1 MTRTAVHQLLPVL
14 SPRDAIGA
22 AVLGIRRMLR
32 ETGFHSEIFA
42 DLIGSDLR
50 RDARPAGE
58 LEAAVRPGDCVVYHL
73 SIGSP
78 LADLVRRLPCR
89 RAIYYHNITPEA
101 FYAGTNAAVVYWLRR
116 GREDLGALAPI
127 ADVCMAP
134 SRYSLD
140 ELDEAGARTSHL
152 VRLPIDLER
161 FDPRSATF
169 PQTPATVLFVGR
181 IAPNKRQDELIR
193 YLAAL
198 RSLDVPDVQLRL
210 VGSYADTD
218 RYMLG
223 LQRFAE
229 ELGVR
234 SSVRMTGLITD
245 RELGEAYAGAS
256 VFACAS
262 LHEGFCVPLVEAMS
276 FGLPVVARSAGAV
289 PETLGGAGLLLD
301 TDDPLVWASSI
312 RQVLENPV
320 LRTALADLGRQRV
333 AGLMGEPIAPALA
346 QSLADASVV
355 A

>member
-1 MTRTAVHQLLPVL
+1 MIRAAVHQLLPVF
-14 SPRDAIGA
+14 SPRDAIGG
-22 AVLGIRRMLR
+22 AVLGIRRVLR
-32 ETGFHSEIFA
+32 GAGFDSEIFA

-50 RDARPAGE
+50 RDARSAGE

-101 FYAGTNAAVVYWLRR
+101 FYIGTNPAVAYWLRR
-116 GREDLGALAPI
+116 GREDLVTLAPI

-134 SRYSLD
+134 SQYSLD
-140 ELDEAGARTSHL
+140 ELADAGARTSRR
-152 VRLPIDLER
+152 VRLPIDLDR
-161 FDPRSATF
+161 FGPRPASR
-169 PQTPATVLFVGR
+169 PSTPPTVLFVGR
-181 IAPNKRQDELIR
+181 LAPNKRQDELIR

-198 RSLDVPDVQLRL
+198 RSLGAPDVRLSL

-218 RYMLG
+218 RYVLG
-223 LQRFAE
+223 LERFAE
-229 ELGVR
+229 DLGVR
-234 SSVRMTGLITD
+234 TCMRITAQLTD

-262 LHEGFCVPLVEAMS
+262 VHEGFCVPLVEAMS

-301 TDDPLVWASSI
+301 TDDPLVWASCI
-312 RQVLENPV
+312 RTVLDGPA
-320 LRTALADLGRQRV
+320 LRSALAALGRQRV
-333 AGLMGEPIAPALA
+333 ARLTDEPVAAALVRA
-346 QSLADASVV
+346 LADASVV